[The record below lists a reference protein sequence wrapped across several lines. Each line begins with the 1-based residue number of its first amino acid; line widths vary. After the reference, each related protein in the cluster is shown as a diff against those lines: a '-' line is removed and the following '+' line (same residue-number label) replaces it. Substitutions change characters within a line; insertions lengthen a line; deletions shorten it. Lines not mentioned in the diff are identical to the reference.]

1 MPNEAFMPGGFS
13 PCERQLDLEDLL
25 FDLGDVVDFVEPYFA
40 AGPLSLEAV
49 RADPLEQVVVDHRE
63 DAGGTAAAHR
73 GDDLDFGKVQ
83 VLRRHRNLGWPLGDG
98 QGQVNRDVAA
108 LVIFVKDHEG
118 ARHLG

>member
-1 MPNEAFMPGGFS
+1 MPGGFS

-40 AGPLSLEAV
+40 AGPLGLEAV

-118 ARHLG
+118 IYGPRERGY